1 MRNQFFYTRKEDD
14 GSHFID
20 SFNVNRVLRMIQ
32 ERDGSITILLDDLH
46 ERVFEIP
53 IINPKTDK
61 PTGGVTRKR
70 DMTQSTIKVIE
81 LADVLR
87 FKQLTEIA

>member
-1 MRNQFFYTRKEDD
+1 MTNQFFYTRKDDD

-20 SFNVNRVLRMIQ
+20 SFNIERVLRTMQ
-32 ERDGSITILLDDLH
+32 DRDGNLEILLDDLH

-53 IINPKTDK
+53 IINPKTNK

-70 DMTQSTIKVIE
+70 DMTQSQIKLVGD
-81 LADVLR
+81 DVTR
-87 FKQLTEIA
+87 FKQLTEIV